1 MTEAEL
7 VRAARRGDQDAF
19 AQLVEANQGRI
30 YTLAFRMTGN
40 AETAHDLTQETF
52 LSAWQALPRFR
63 EKSAFS
69 TWLYRM
75 AVNTCID
82 FLRREKRRG
91 VLPLLPDDAL
101 QLPDDQPSPQEAL
114 ERQELVR
121 AVHRALAT
129 LSPHHRKVLVL
140 RDLEGLSYH
149 EIAQCLGLEEGTVK
163 SRIARARLALREA
176 LMSTGN
182 FFPGETS
189 KP

>member
-7 VRAARRGDQDAF
+7 VRSARKGDQDAF

-30 YTLAFRMTGN
+30 YTLAYRMTGD
-40 AETAHDLTQETF
+40 AETAADLTQETF

-75 AVNTCID
+75 AVNACID

-91 VLPLLPDDAL
+91 VLSLPDDAL
-101 QLPDDQPSPQEAL
+101 QLPDRGLSPQETL
-114 ERQELVR
+114 EQKERCR
-121 AVHRALAT
+121 AVHQALAS

-140 RDLEGLSYH
+140 RDLEGLSYR
-149 EIAQCLGLEEGTVK
+149 EIAQCLHLEEGTVK
-163 SRIARARLALREA
+163 SRIARARLALKEA
-176 LMSTGN
+176 LIATGN
-182 FFPGETS
+182 FFPGGAS
-189 KP
+189 NP

>member
-7 VRAARRGDQDAF
+7 VQAARKGDQDAF

-30 YTLAFRMTGN
+30 YTLAYRMTGN
-40 AETAHDLTQETF
+40 ADTAADLTQETF
-52 LSAWQALPRFR
+52 LSAWQSLPRFR

-75 AVNTCID
+75 AVNACID

-91 VLPLLPDDAL
+91 VLPLPPDGAALP
-101 QLPDDQPSPQEAL
+101 LPGQEPSPPEAL
-114 ERQELVR
+114 ERQELVG
-121 AVHRALAT
+121 AVHQALAT

-140 RDLEGLSYH
+140 RDLEGLSYR
-149 EIAQCLGLEEGTVK
+149 EIAQLLQLEEGTVK

-176 LMSTGN
+176 LIATGN
-182 FFPGETS
+182 FFPGGS
-189 KP
+189 V